1 MPNREPV
8 LLTVLVE
15 TAKRRWFAAGITLRG
30 EPVPLTCSAA
40 GNLDPYLGAP
50 LDEQVSFLRH
60 RLSGVLQRGCDRLW
74 GRSMKPRH
82 IIFVA
87 DADFVSDRP
96 ELTQR
101 VAEHFVL
108 WMSNPPVAFFISTNG
123 FAFRDPPSLQP
134 IAGELDPA
142 DLQLLTTGL
151 PQLVAL
157 LDQPAHWE
165 PVLQAPSG

>member
-1 MPNREPV
+1 MPNREFV

-87 DADFVSDRP
+87 DADFASDRP

-108 WMSNPPVAFFISTNG
+108 WMSNPPVAFFTSTNG
-123 FAFRDPPSLQP
+123 FALHNAPALQL
-134 IAGELDPA
+134 IAGELDPS
-142 DLQLLTTGL
+142 DLQLLATGF

-157 LDQPAHWE
+157 LDQPDRWE
-165 PVLQAPSG
+165 PAPQTPPG